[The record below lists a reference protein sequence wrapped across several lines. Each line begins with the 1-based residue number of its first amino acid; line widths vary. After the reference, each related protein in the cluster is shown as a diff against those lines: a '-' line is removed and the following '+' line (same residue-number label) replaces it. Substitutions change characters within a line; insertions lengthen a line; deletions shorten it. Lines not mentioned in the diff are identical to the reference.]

1 MSRSGLRNLTWV
13 GTETGFIDRIIIFR
27 ITPLLAADSPKRQL
41 EGRTAAAL
49 APFPC

>member
-13 GTETGFIDRIIIFR
+13 GTETDFIARIIIFH
-27 ITPLLAADSPKRQL
+27 IPLLAADIPKRQL
-41 EGRTAAAL
+41 EGRIAAAL